1 MSELG
6 ARLRR
11 AREANGISLAQA
23 AADTRILLQSL
34 QALEEGAFERLPGDV
49 VARGFIRNYAQYL
62 GLPADEMIDLY
73 RRERGATDKI
83 RIVPATNPPRTRIY
97 VLPSFFAIFFITIT
111 LIGLAY
117 VGLSALGRIG
127 ERVVPSAGV
136 APSPTIVP
144 PSPLPT
150 PSPPPTEVSVLA
162 TATPEPTVPMPI
174 TQVTPVPPTLT
185 PTPVAPIV
193 IEVRVPNARGNENS
207 WVRVQVDGATVFEA
221 IMRAGEQR
229 VFTAQ
234 RRVFI
239 RAGNPTDVEVTVN
252 GLQQGPLGTVPGL
265 PVNWSWPPN

>member
-11 AREANGISLAQA
+11 ARETNGISLAQA

-34 QALEEGAFERLPGDV
+34 QALEEGAFERLPSDV
-49 VARGFIRNYAQYL
+49 VARGFIRNYSQYL
-62 GLPADEMIDLY
+62 GLPVDEMIELY

-83 RIVPATNPPRTRIY
+83 RIVPATHPPRTRMY
-97 VLPSFFAIFFITIT
+97 VLPSFFAIFFITLA

-117 VGLSALGRIG
+117 VGLSALGHIG
-127 ERVVPSAGV
+127 ERATPPAAV

-150 PSPPPTEVSVLA
+150 PEPPPTSVSIPTSLPATPTVLP
-162 TATPEPTVPMPI
+162 TVPTTPEPT
-174 TQVTPVPPTLT
+174 PTLA
-185 PTPVAPIV
+185 APIV
-193 IEVRVPNARGNENS
+193 VEIRVPAVRGNENS
-207 WVRVQVDGATVFEA
+207 WVRVQVDGTTVFEA

-229 VFTAQ
+229 TFTAQ

-252 GLQQGPLGTVPGL
+252 GLQQGPLGTVPGQ

>member
-34 QALEEGAFERLPGDV
+34 QALEEGAFERLPSDV

-62 GLPADEMIDLY
+62 GLPIDEMIDLY

-83 RIVPATNPPRTRIY
+83 RIVPAANPPRARMY
-97 VLPSFFAIFFITIT
+97 VLPSFFAIFFITLI

-117 VGLSALGRIG
+117 IGLSALGRIG
-127 ERVVPSAGV
+127 ERATPPAG
-136 APSPTIVP
+136 ALPSPTIVP

-150 PSPPPTEVSVLA
+150 PVASPTTAIVMA
-162 TATPEPTVPMPI
+162 TATAAPVEVIPVMPATPTAEPTPI
-174 TQVTPVPPTLT
+174 
-185 PTPVAPIV
+185 APIV
-193 IEVRVPNARGNENS
+193 LEVRVPNVRGNENS
-207 WVRVQVDGATVFEA
+207 WVRVQVDGTTVFEA

>member
-6 ARLRR
+6 ARLRL

-62 GLPADEMIDLY
+62 GLSPDEMIELY

-83 RIVPATNPPRTRIY
+83 RIVPATNPPRTRMY
-97 VLPSFFAIFFITIT
+97 VLPSFFAIFFIT
-111 LIGLAY
+111 LVLVGLAY

-127 ERVVPSAGV
+127 ERSTPSAGI
-136 APSPTIVP
+136 APSPTVVP

-150 PSPPPTEVSVLA
+150 PSPPPTMVNLVA
-162 TATPEPTVPMPI
+162 TATPS
-174 TQVTPVPPTLT
+174 PVALIPEIS
-185 PTPVAPIV
+185 PTPEPEATQSAPIV
-193 IEVRVPNARGNENS
+193 VEVRVPNVRGNENS
-207 WVRVQVDGATVFEA
+207 WVRVLVDGSTVFEA
-221 IMRAGEQR
+221 IMRAGDQR
-229 VFTAQ
+229 TFTAQ

-252 GLQQGPLGTVPGL
+252 GLQQGPLGTVPGQ

>member
-23 AADTRILLQSL
+23 AAETRILLQSL
-34 QALEEGAFERLPGDV
+34 QALEEGAFERLPSDV

-62 GLPADEMIDLY
+62 GLPPDEMIDLY

-83 RIVPATNPPRTRIY
+83 RVVPATNPPRTRMY
-97 VLPSFFAIFFITIT
+97 VLPSFFAIFFIT
-111 LIGLAY
+111 LVLVGLAY

-127 ERVVPSAGV
+127 ERATPSAGV

-150 PSPPPTEVSVLA
+150 PSLLPTGVIAPPTPTSSPLA
-162 TATPEPTVPMPI
+162 PTPVVVTTPEPS
-174 TQVTPVPPTLT
+174 
-185 PTPVAPIV
+185 PTPIAPIV
-193 IEVRVPNARGNENS
+193 IEVRVPNVRGNEAS
-207 WVRVQVDGATVFEA
+207 WVRVQTDGNTVFEA

-252 GLQQGPLGTVPGL
+252 GLQQGPLGTVPGQ

>member
-34 QALEEGAFERLPGDV
+34 QALEEGAFERLPSDV
-49 VARGFIRNYAQYL
+49 VARGFVRNYAQYL
-62 GLPADEMIDLY
+62 GLPVDEMIELY

-83 RIVPATNPPRTRIY
+83 RIVPATNPPRTRMY
-97 VLPSFFAIFFITIT
+97 VLPGFFAIFFITLA

-127 ERVVPSAGV
+127 ERATPSAGV

-150 PSPPPTEVSVLA
+150 PSPPPTEMSIVA
-162 TATPEPTVPMPI
+162 TATPASIGLTPI
-174 TQVTPVPPTLT
+174 ALVTPEPSPTLA
-185 PTPVAPIV
+185 APIV
-193 IEVRVPNARGNENS
+193 VEVRVPNTRGTENS
-207 WVRVQVDGATVFEA
+207 WVRVQVDGTTVFEA

-252 GLQQGPLGTVPGL
+252 GLQQGPLGTVPGQ

>member
-11 AREANGISLAQA
+11 AREVNGISLAQA
-23 AADTRILLQSL
+23 AADTRILIQSL
-34 QALEEGAFERLPGDV
+34 QALEEGAFERLPSDV

-62 GLPADEMIDLY
+62 GLPVDEMIELY
-73 RRERGATDKI
+73 RRERGATDRI
-83 RIVPATNPPRTRIY
+83 RVVPATNPPRTRMY
-97 VLPSFFAIFFITIT
+97 VLPGFFAIFFITLA

-127 ERVVPSAGV
+127 ERATPSAGV

-150 PSPPPTEVSVLA
+150 PSPPPTEVLVVASPTPLPALTV
-162 TATPEPTVPMPI
+162 TAE
-174 TQVTPVPPTLT
+174 
-185 PTPVAPIV
+185 PTPVLPSPTPLAPIV
-193 IEVRVPNARGNENS
+193 LEVRVPNVRGNENS
-207 WVRVQVDGATVFEA
+207 WVRVQVDGNTVFEA
-221 IMRAGEQR
+221 IMRAGEQQI
-229 VFTAQ
+229 FTAQ

-252 GLQQGPLGTVPGL
+252 GLRQGPLGTVPGQ